1 MTTNTDL
8 NYRRRQVAGLR
19 WRKARLRE
27 ELAVTLH
34 KLDVR
39 DDAYR
44 RLLVANRRLEA
55 DRRFADAVAS
65 ILDAVKTGHPSA
77 PDISMLAV
85 ELFARHDERILDHAL
100 NDEVDE

>member
-77 PDISMLAV
+77 PDIPDLVEELFDRLEERQLDHVLAV
-85 ELFARHDERILDHAL
+85 E
-100 NDEVDE
+100 VDE